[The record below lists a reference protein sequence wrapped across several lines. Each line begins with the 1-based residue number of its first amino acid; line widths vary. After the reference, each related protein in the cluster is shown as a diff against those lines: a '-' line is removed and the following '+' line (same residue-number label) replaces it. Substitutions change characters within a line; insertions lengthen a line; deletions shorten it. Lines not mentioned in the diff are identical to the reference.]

1 MYDIEHFIF
10 MLKVALNDGFDAYR
24 QPFLF
29 FLLSLLPSPLIHMPY
44 KRHTNDFDVVL

>member
-24 QPFLF
+24 QPF
-29 FLLSLLPSPLIHMPY
+29 FLPLIPPPISPY
-44 KRHTNDFDVVL
+44 PHTNEFDVVL